1 MLPKL
6 LNKLLEEPLGRK
18 LLPNELP
25 GATPGFT
32 TGTLTELTGLTE
44 LVRAA
49 AELLNTAPN
58 ALFKFPNAL
67 LKPAFPEFPGPVPNP
82 PIAPKGFPK
91 PLTVSACCL
100 VNATRQVKTRIC
112 PHFTQENFDLI
123 RVIIQEKKTKSL
135 PPLSLSIC
143 CVGSSSYFKD
153 FLSLFEV

>member
-6 LNKLLEEPLGRK
+6 LKKLLEEPPGRK
-18 LLPNELP
+18 LLPNELL

-32 TGTLTELTGLTE
+32 TGTLTALTGLLTE

-58 ALFKFPNAL
+58 ALFKLPNAL
-67 LKPAFPEFPGPVPNP
+67 LKPGAFPELPGPVPNP
-82 PIAPKGFPK
+82 PIAPNGFPK

-112 PHFTQENFDLI
+112 PHFTQKKMNLI
-123 RVIIQEKKTKSL
+123 RVMYQKKKTKSL
-135 PPLSLSIC
+135 PPLSLSIY
-143 CVGSSSYFKD
+143 CVGSK
-153 FLSLFEV
+153 LL